1 MVRHEEN
8 VRPNNSRREERKK
21 EAGIGRER
29 EREEG
34 AREGGRDVV
43 TSFVTSATRST
54 LTTAMHS
61 WKNGV
66 RVGQSGHTNAGR
78 RKKRPAT
85 RRGGGRCSNVEK
97 GCGGRAR
104 AERVNGGK
112 EREVQKGRGRSRG
125 QSEREGGRK
134 ERQTG

>member
-8 VRPNNSRREERKK
+8 VRPNNSRREERKRQVSG
-21 EAGIGRER
+21 ERER

-34 AREGGRDVV
+34 AREGGRNVV

-104 AERVNGGK
+104 GEGQWRERKRGAERQ
-112 EREVQKGRGRSRG
+112 REVARA
-125 QSEREGGRK
+125 E
-134 ERQTG
+134 